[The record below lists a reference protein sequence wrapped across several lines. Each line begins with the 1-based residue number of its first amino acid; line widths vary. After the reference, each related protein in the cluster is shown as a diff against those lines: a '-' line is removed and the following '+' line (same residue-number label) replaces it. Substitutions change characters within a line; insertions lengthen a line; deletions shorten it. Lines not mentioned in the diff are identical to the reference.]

1 MHKIVY
7 LWNSL
12 TKDAVV
18 KIVVWVV
25 RRGQTLGEKPSDSC
39 WLDKPQQAEEILR
52 VKNICRMGEYLAGE
66 GERVQNNVFS
76 VPILP
81 WIFAYGNIYEL
92 GGTFMRINTAI
103 EDSCWTEN

>member
-1 MHKIVY
+1 
-7 LWNSL
+7 
-12 TKDAVV
+12 
-18 KIVVWVV
+18 
-25 RRGQTLGEKPSDSC
+25 
-39 WLDKPQQAEEILR
+39 
-52 VKNICRMGEYLAGE
+52 MGEYLAGE

-103 EDSCWTEN
+103 EDSC